1 MTAFLT
7 VLLAGGWSYGDPV
20 SAGTVATAS
29 GAAFTAIVLGQ
40 FATAFACRSTT
51 RPPWRL
57 GWTSNRLLVWAV
69 AVELAV
75 LVVLLVVPPV
85 AELLGHRPPSPAG
98 LLVALTAVPVVLA
111 ADAGLKRRGARRRR
125 ARG

>member
-7 VLLAGGWSYGDPV
+7 VLLAGGWSYGGPV

-40 FATAFACRSTT
+40 FATAFACRSAT

-57 GWTSNRLLVWAV
+57 GWRSNRLLVWAV
-69 AVELAV
+69 GVELAV
-75 LVVLLVVPPV
+75 LVALLVVPTI
-85 AELLGHRPPSPAG
+85 ADLLGHRPPSPAG
-98 LLVALTAVPVVLA
+98 LLVAGTAVPLVLA
-111 ADAGLKRRGARRRR
+111 ADAGVKRLGARRRGV
-125 ARG
+125 RG